1 MTMMDADAG
10 QPRGVGQL
18 VAEEAGDGTREPAFQ
33 GHREALRPI
42 SVALIA
48 EASKTLQEYRL
59 KRVQLDSDSHNGA
72 LC

>member
-1 MTMMDADAG
+1 MPASREVSSSLSRKKPGM
-10 QPRGVGQL
+10 
-18 VAEEAGDGTREPAFQ
+18 ETREPGFQ

-48 EASKTLQEYRL
+48 EESKTLQEYRL